1 LPFCLLINHL
11 MGSRSTPNSVS
22 KKTLSQR
29 RVLKSIPDIFD
40 GLNSK
45 KIKNK
50 HISISGIPDLK
61 LWLRL
66 YKKSK
71 YITFTILEE
80 FCDHYSDCECFLSLI
95 YFHLF
100 LPRKDQIE
108 LFNEE
113 IIKYNDLSEIDK
125 KLYMAEIR
133 YFNNKLKSESERILN
148 DDFSYVTREDEI
160 KSLSKLEYLFLISV
174 IMPCL
179 VIYGELPSSLIRKAR
194 LGDIS
199 ALEKIIK
206 IDNSSVFDVKISKLM
221 HKLSLTNKVR
231 YNSICRLLLKNNRNV
246 SKSKIKINFAAI
258 LSQVSKLYGRAL
270 NISPLTSEQIRARFD
285 DNARKQG
292 LGLIDID
299 LPDSP
304 EAFYKQMYRKDDF
317 LKFFVVPDKN

>member
-1 LPFCLLINHL
+1 MKKITASHNFIENHPINYTLLFDW
-11 MGSRSTPNSVS
+11 
-22 KKTLSQR
+22 
-29 RVLKSIPDIFD
+29 VLKSIPDIFD

-45 KIKNK
+45 KIKSK
-50 HISISGIPDLK
+50 YVASSGVPDLK
-61 LWLRL
+61 LWLKL

-71 YITFTILEE
+71 HITFTILEE
-80 FCDHYSDCECFLSLI
+80 FCDHYSDCECFLSMI

-108 LFNEE
+108 LFNAE
-113 IIKYNDLSEIDK
+113 IIKYNALSEIDK

-133 YFNNKLKSESERILN
+133 AFNNKLKSESDKIMN
-148 DDFSYVTREDEI
+148 DDFAYISKNDAI
-160 KSLSKLEYLFLISV
+160 NSLLKVEYLFLISV

-179 VIYGELPSSLIRKAR
+179 AIHGELPSSLIRKAR

-199 ALEKIIK
+199 ALEKIIQ
-206 IDNSSVFDVKISKLM
+206 IDNASIYDVKISKFM
-221 HKLSLTNKVR
+221 HKLSLTNKIK
-231 YNSICRLLLKNNRNV
+231 YNSICKLLLKNHKSF
-246 SKSKIKINFAAI
+246 SKKKIKINFASI

-270 NISPLTSEQIRARFD
+270 KISPLTSEQIRAKFD

>member
-1 LPFCLLINHL
+1 MNKLNESHNFIESHPIHYTLLFDW
-11 MGSRSTPNSVS
+11 
-22 KKTLSQR
+22 
-29 RVLKSIPDIFD
+29 VLKSIPDIFD

-45 KIKNK
+45 KIKSK
-50 HISISGIPDLK
+50 HISISGVPDLK

-71 YITFTILEE
+71 HIIFTILEE
-80 FCDHYSDCECFLSLI
+80 FCDHYSDCECFLSMI

-100 LPRKDQIE
+100 LPRTDQIE
-108 LFNEE
+108 LFNAE
-113 IIKYNDLSEIDK
+113 IIKYNSLSEIDK

-133 YFNNKLKSESERILN
+133 SFNNKLESESERIIN
-148 DDFSYVTREDEI
+148 DDFSYIAREDAI

-221 HKLSLTNKVR
+221 HKKNPHITN
-231 YNSICRLLLKNNRNV
+231 NC
-246 SKSKIKINFAAI
+246 
-258 LSQVSKLYGRAL
+258 
-270 NISPLTSEQIRARFD
+270 
-285 DNARKQG
+285 
-292 LGLIDID
+292 
-299 LPDSP
+299 
-304 EAFYKQMYRKDDF
+304 KQMIR
-317 LKFFVVPDKN
+317 LISRSFVLL